1 MAVPKRRSS
10 KAKKR
15 KRAAHTAITPVAL
28 AHCPQCHTPVP
39 THLVCPNCGYYQGR
53 TLVETGEE

>member
-15 KRAAHTAITPVAL
+15 KRHSHSAIRPVAL
-28 AHCPQCHTPVP
+28 AHCPQCHTPAP

-53 TLVETGEE
+53 TLVETDEE

>member
-15 KRAAHTAITPVAL
+15 KRNSHVAVRPVAL
-28 AHCPQCHTPVP
+28 AHCPQCHTQVP

-53 TLVETGEE
+53 TLVETDEE